1 MLCEMVTFEN
11 YDNYSRFIKD
21 TRMKPLFTRLGMTA
35 LAVLVLI
42 SCGGDPNIESA
53 KLNLSRRDYA
63 KALESADAA
72 IAMTPTNPLAHY
84 YRAYIL
90 LEQGKRQ
97 PVGSRESYF
106 IKADSSFDVATTLYE
121 AQPQQGK
128 EYALIELNRVNTWV
142 EEYNAAINVLNAD
155 PNAELTEEQYGKS
168 ISHLSNAYA
177 ILPDSLNSLDIL
189 GEVHLMRNDDAS
201 ALATFQRALAAEG
214 EAIPFRYQR
223 VGQLKM
229 RAQAFAE
236 AESIFKEGIAKF
248 PASIDLVQELADL
261 YIQSGEADKAISILG
276 DLVERQPDN
285 AQYHLVYGIQIYSV
299 TQEIADGLRVTYT
312 SIEDLNR
319 SIREEER
326 KSRPDRTLLAQYR
339 TTLAQY
345 AAEANAAET
354 RMNELTDKAESELKK
369 SIELNDTNPFAYN
382 ALGTIYYNRGLGLFD
397 KRNATSDNTQA
408 QEFDRLGREALEAS
422 LPFNEKAAELDSANA
437 EYWMFLFRIYTMLGM
452 TEKALE
458 AQQKAGL

>member
-21 TRMKPLFTRLGMTA
+21 TRMKSMFNRLGMTA
-35 LAVLVLI
+35 LAILVLI

-53 KLNLSRRDYA
+53 KLNLSRRDYN

-72 IAMTPTNPLAHY
+72 IAMTPANPLAHY

-97 PVGSRESYF
+97 PVAERERFF
-106 IKADSSFDVATTLYE
+106 IKADSSFEVASTLYE
-121 AQPQQGK
+121 AQPQPGK

-155 PNAELTEEQYGKS
+155 PNAELSEEQYGKS
-168 ISHLSNAYA
+168 ISHLSNAFA
-177 ILPDSLNSLDIL
+177 ILPDSLSTLDIL

-201 ALATFQRALAAEG
+201 ALSTFQRALAADG
-214 EAIPFRYQR
+214 EPSPFRYQR

-236 AESIFKEGIAKF
+236 AESIFKDGIAKF
-248 PASIDLVQELADL
+248 PDNIELVQELADL
-261 YIQSGEADKAISILG
+261 YIQSGESDKAIGVLG
-276 DLVERQPDN
+276 DLVTRQPEN

-299 TQEIADGLRVTYT
+299 TQELADGLRNTYT

-339 TTLAQY
+339 ATLTQY
-345 AAEANAAET
+345 TAEATEAEA
-354 RMNELTDKAESELKK
+354 RMNELTDKAEAELKK
-369 SIELNDTNPFAYN
+369 SIELTDTNPFAYN
-382 ALGTIYYNRGLGLFD
+382 ALGTIYYNKGLGFFD
-397 KRNATSDNTQA
+397 KRNATSDNTKA
-408 QEFDRLGREALEAS
+408 MEFDKLGRAALESS
-422 LPFNEKAAELDSANA
+422 LPFNEKAAELDAANT
-437 EYWMFLFRIYTMLGM
+437 EYWLFLFRIYTMLGM

>member
-1 MLCEMVTFEN
+1 MLCELVTFEN

-53 KLNLSRRDYA
+53 KLNLSRRDYV

-97 PVGSRESYF
+97 PVGQREMYYLR
-106 IKADSSFDVATTLYE
+106 ADSSFNTASTLYE
-121 AQPQQGK
+121 AQPQPGK

-155 PNAELTEEQYGKS
+155 PNAELNEEQYGKS
-168 ISHLSNAYA
+168 IAHLSNAFA

-189 GEVHLMRNDDAS
+189 GEVHLMRNDDAN
-201 ALATFQRALAAEG
+201 ALATFQRALAADG

-236 AESIFKEGIAKF
+236 AEIIFKEGIAKF
-248 PASIDLVQELADL
+248 PANIDLVQELADL
-261 YIQSGEADKAISILG
+261 YIQSGEADKAISVLG
-276 DLVERQPDN
+276 DLVERQPEN

-299 TQEIADGLRVTYT
+299 TQEVADGLRVTYT

-339 TTLAQY
+339 TTLTQY
-345 AAEANAAET
+345 TTEATAAEA
-354 RMNELTDKAESELKK
+354 RMNELTDKAEAELRK

-397 KRNATSDNTQA
+397 KRNATSDNTKA

>member
-1 MLCEMVTFEN
+1 MVTFEN
-11 YDNYSRFIKD
+11 YDKYSRFIKD
-21 TRMKPLFTRLGMTA
+21 TRMKSMFTRLGMTA

-72 IAMTPTNPLAHY
+72 IAMTPSNPLAHY
-84 YRAYIL
+84 YRAFIL

-97 PVGSRESYF
+97 PVGEREMFYLR
-106 IKADSSFDVATTLYE
+106 ADSSFNTASALYE
-121 AQPQQGK
+121 TQPQPGK
-128 EYALIELNRVNTWV
+128 EYALIELNRTNTWV
-142 EEYNAAINVLNAD
+142 EEYNAAINVLNANPD
-155 PNAELTEEQYGKS
+155 AELTEEQYGRS
-168 ISHLSNAYA
+168 ISHLSNAFA
-177 ILPDSLNSLDIL
+177 ILPDSLNTLDIL
-189 GEVHLMRNDDAS
+189 GEVHLMRNDDAN
-201 ALATFQRALAAEG
+201 ALATFQRALASDG
-214 EAIPFRYQR
+214 VQIPFRYQR

-276 DLVERQPDN
+276 DLVARQPEN

-299 TQEIADGLRVTYT
+299 TQEISDGLRVTYT

-339 TTLAQY
+339 STLTQY
-345 AAEANAAET
+345 TAEATAAEA
-354 RMNELTDKAESELKK
+354 RMNELTDKAEAELKK
-369 SIELNDTNPFAYN
+369 SIELNAENPFAYN
-382 ALGTIYYNRGLGLFD
+382 ALGTIYYNKGLGMFD

-408 QEFDRLGREALEAS
+408 QEFDRLGRAALEAS